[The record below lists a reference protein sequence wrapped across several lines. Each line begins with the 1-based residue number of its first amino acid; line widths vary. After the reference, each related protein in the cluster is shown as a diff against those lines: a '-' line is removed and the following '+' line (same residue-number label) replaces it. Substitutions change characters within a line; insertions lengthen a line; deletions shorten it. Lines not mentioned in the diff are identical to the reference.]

1 MKLYVRQLVP
11 SPEQKEIMMSIP
23 KTVSIAFRNKYI
35 QSSFVPQGA
44 QVWPLELTYN
54 GGFGVP
60 QYIIV
65 GFQVIPA
72 WAVGVDQ
79 QVNYSLFSNPME
91 EILKINVRNVRITI
105 NNNTSINN
113 DYSCDFT
120 ANRVAQFYK
129 DFKDMRKL
137 YAGEHEEDNCVDM
150 VDYINLYRLYAFD
163 ISSPAITRDAG
174 TVTVVLEFNFVTAT
188 PARPINYY
196 AMTFYDKEVIV

>member
-1 MKLYVRQLVP
+1 MP
-11 SPEQKEIMMSIP
+11 D
-23 KTVSIAFRNKYI
+23 
-35 QSSFVPQGA
+35 
-44 QVWPLELTYN
+44 
-54 GGFGVP
+54 
-60 QYIIV
+60 
-65 GFQVIPA
+65 

-79 QVNYSLFSNPME
+79 QVNNALFNNPME
-91 EILKINVRNVRITI
+91 VILHLNVRNVRITI
-105 NNNTSINN
+105 NNNISVAN

-120 ANRVAQFYK
+120 ANKVAQFYK

-188 PARPINYY
+188 PNRVINYY
-196 AMTFYDKEVIV
+196 ALTFYDKEVVV